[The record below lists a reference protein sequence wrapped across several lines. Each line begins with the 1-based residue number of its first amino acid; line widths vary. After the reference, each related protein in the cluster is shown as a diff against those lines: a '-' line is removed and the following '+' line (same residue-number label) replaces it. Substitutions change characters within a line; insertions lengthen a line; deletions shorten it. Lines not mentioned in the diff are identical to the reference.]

1 MTNAKQAN
9 NYLTDGVIDGILT
22 INDDFS
28 KVRYKHDASSKR
40 SNPLTSLTINI
51 TALRSQFYASKLGLT
66 PTEWANITK
75 QATIHEETVNR
86 QSTLNINNSQL
97 AQSLSEAIVIVAF
110 FFLISYISIVGVELG
125 AEKGNHLIEG
135 LLAAIPAKK
144 HYTGKMLGICFLIAF
159 QLVLYAVFGLVGF
172 LLLRH
177 STFVKSLHL
186 NDYLAKIDPQYL
198 WISLILALLSLFLYI
213 SLAAYL
219 VSLVSRAEDIGQATS
234 GVTSILLIPYFINFL
249 TQSNPNLIVVKI
261 LSYLPFMS
269 QDIMP
274 VRMAQGAASYSAGYV
289 AVAISLLSAVLMYL
303 FAQRTYVN
311 NIFTYRSETPL
322 KYLTNKLLRRN

>member
-1 MTNAKQAN
+1 MQQAMKRRLLASVAAGTLGLSYLTAEYLFNFAFKRVDYVPETSADKQKYAAEYWRYVDWFKKIEKEHWTWSTDDGDDQMSAYFIPADDSAKAVIISHGYKGNGETMANYAKMFHELGFNVLLPDDRGHGQSAGKYISFGWLDRLDYLTWLNRLIKSRITNAKQAN

-40 SNPLTSLTINI
+40 SNPLTSLTTNI

-110 FFLISYISIVGVELG
+110 FLISYISIVGAELG
-125 AEKGNHLIEG
+125 TEKGNHLIEG

-144 HYTGKMLGICFLIAF
+144 HYTGKMLGI
-159 QLVLYAVFGLVGF
+159 
-172 LLLRH
+172 
-177 STFVKSLHL
+177 
-186 NDYLAKIDPQYL
+186 
-198 WISLILALLSLFLYI
+198 
-213 SLAAYL
+213 
-219 VSLVSRAEDIGQATS
+219 
-234 GVTSILLIPYFINFL
+234 
-249 TQSNPNLIVVKI
+249 
-261 LSYLPFMS
+261 
-269 QDIMP
+269 
-274 VRMAQGAASYSAGYV
+274 
-289 AVAISLLSAVLMYL
+289 
-303 FAQRTYVN
+303 
-311 NIFTYRSETPL
+311 
-322 KYLTNKLLRRN
+322 